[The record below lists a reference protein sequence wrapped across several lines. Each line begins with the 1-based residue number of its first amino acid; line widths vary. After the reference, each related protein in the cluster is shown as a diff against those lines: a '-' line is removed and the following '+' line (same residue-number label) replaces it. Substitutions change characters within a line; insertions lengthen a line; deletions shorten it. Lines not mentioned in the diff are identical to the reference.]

1 MKSKTQTNQKGIT
14 PVIAV
19 TLLILVTVAAAG
31 TLYATIEET
40 QEEVEENAPEIDFH
54 PETLEK
60 ESCWVEE
67 GGDENISISLRND
80 SPNSIDITNL
90 DVIVD
95 GQELDYELEPEGNI
109 RPRGSFYITFTDAE
123 EDEVIGGSEI
133 MTFNGENSQ
142 SFYCWG

>member
-1 MKSKTQTNQKGIT
+1 MKSKTQINQKGIT

-40 QEEVEENAPEIDFH
+40 QEEVEENSPEIDFH
-54 PETLEK
+54 PETLEN

-67 GGDENISISLRND
+67 DDDNVSVSFRND

-95 GQELDYELEPEGNI
+95 GQELDYEVEPRGNI
-109 RPRGSFYITFTDAE
+109 RPRGNFYITFTDAE
-123 EDEVIGGSEI
+123 EDEIIGGPEI

-142 SFYCWG
+142 SFYCW